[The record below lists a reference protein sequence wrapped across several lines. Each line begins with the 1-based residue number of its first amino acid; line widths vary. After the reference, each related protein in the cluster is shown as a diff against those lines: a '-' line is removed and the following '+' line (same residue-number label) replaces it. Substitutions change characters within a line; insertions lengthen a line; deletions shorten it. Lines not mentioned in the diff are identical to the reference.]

1 MLDNLNNRTLGDR
14 KPGRPST
21 VNPVETKEAVPIQL
35 PDHVPAHL
43 CPHCGRGMTPRIL
56 VRRNNGERQVECSLC
71 GGRYNWVPA
80 KIKM

>member
-14 KPGRPST
+14 KPGR
-21 VNPVETKEAVPIQL
+21 
-35 PDHVPAHL
+35 PAHL